1 MRTPTQ
7 LSYEQFIMKVSDI
20 HGQIREKDP
29 YVRYGQSLFNTLAH
43 HRPEIAE
50 QLRGTHLDPFHKTG
64 EKISLETY
72 EFIKNLW

>member
-7 LSYEQFIMKVSDI
+7 LSYEEFIMKVSDI
-20 HGQIREKDP
+20 HGQIRENDP
-29 YVRYGQSLFNTLAH
+29 YVRYGQSLFNTLSH

-50 QLRGTHLDPFHKTG
+50 QLRGTPLDPFHKTG
-64 EKISLETY
+64 EQISLETY